1 MPTIQCPH
9 CKHEARVPSLD
20 KISGKNVKC
29 PSCGQTFHVEPQ
41 APEVPN
47 VDANDFAFRGPA
59 PDFSPPQAAS
69 PSPSR
74 RRQRRESFFSPL
86 TYDPQGE
93 TSAQRY
99 PNLLRYIALS
109 ETLITIL
116 FKICMA
122 LIAIGF
128 VIGEIGLV
136 LQIGQFGIVH
146 ALVLM
151 IGLALGAVLYALLL
165 WLFFIFYMAGTEFV
179 RVVIDIENNTRG

>member
-20 KISGKNVKC
+20 KIGGKNVKC

-47 VDANDFAFRGPA
+47 VDTNDFAFRGPA
-59 PDFSPPQAAS
+59 PEFSPPQG
-69 PSPSR
+69 PSTNSSSH
-74 RRQRRESFFSPL
+74 RQQTESLFNPL
-86 TYDPQGE
+86 TYDPHGA

-109 ETLITIL
+109 ETLITLL
-116 FKICMA
+116 FKLSMA
-122 LIAIGF
+122 LI
-128 VIGEIGLV
+128 VIALVVGEIRTV
-136 LQIGQFGIVH
+136 LLMGDLGIFH
-146 ALVLM
+146 SLIIM
-151 IGLALGAVLYALLL
+151 IGAALAAVLYALLL
-165 WLFFIFYMAGTEFV
+165 WLFFIFYMAITEFV